1 MSGEVSFG
9 FSPCPNDTFAFHA
22 LVHGLVEAPGP
33 VRPFLADV
41 EELNQRALRG
51 EFQLSKLSFPAL
63 FQVAGRYV
71 LLRAGAA
78 LGRGVG
84 PLLVAR
90 RDWRGEVDQ
99 AVVAVP
105 GLLTTAFLL
114 LCLYLGRRPRVEV
127 MEFSQ
132 VMEAVAAGR
141 VEAGL
146 LIHEGRF
153 TYQRRGLRQLADLGQ
168 WWEQDSGLPIPLGCI
183 AARRDMGRE
192 AALAWQQAL
201 AASVAHAQTH
211 PRDSQ
216 QYVLAHAQEMEPE
229 VVEQHIGLY
238 VNDFSRDLGE
248 EGLAAVDELHR
259 RAVEVGVCPPAPAEG
274 LALA

>member
-1 MSGEVSFG
+1 MSGEITFG

-63 FQVAGRYV
+63 FQVTGRYV

-84 PLLVAR
+84 PLVVAR
-90 RDWRGEVDQ
+90 RGWRGELED

-132 VMEAVAAGR
+132 VMEAVATGR
-141 VEAGL
+141 VDAGL

-153 TYQRRGLRQLADLGQ
+153 TYQRLGLERLVDLGQ

-183 AARRDMGRE
+183 AARRDLGE
-192 AALAWQQAL
+192 QAARAWQQAL

-211 PRDSQ
+211 PRASR

-248 EGLAAVDELHR
+248 EGLAAVAELHR
-259 RAVEVGVCPPAPAEG
+259 RAVAVRVCPPAPAEG